1 VIPAAGDAPVKIRL
15 SHLTKRFRTKAG
27 VFTAIDDVSVEIAA
41 GSFFMIVGPSR
52 ANRSSTG

>member
-27 VFTAIDDVSVEIAA
+27 VLAAVDDVLVEISS
-41 GSFFMIVGPSR
+41 GSFS
-52 ANRSSTG
+52 